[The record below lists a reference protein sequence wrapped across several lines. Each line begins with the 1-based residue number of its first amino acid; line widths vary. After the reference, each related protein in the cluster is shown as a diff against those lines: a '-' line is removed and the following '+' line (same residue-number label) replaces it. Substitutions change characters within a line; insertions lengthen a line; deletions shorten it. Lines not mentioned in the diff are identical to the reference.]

1 MITTLKTMVGNEIG
15 SMRGRWDEPQ
25 KYYVFKQET
34 LKGNA
39 RTLSRTGQ
47 LPMIITKGEVSLY
60 K

>member
-1 MITTLKTMVGNEIG
+1 MAGNEIG

-25 KYYVFKQET
+25 KYNVFKQET
-34 LKGNA
+34 LKENA